1 METTQQAT
9 PQPSNTADLFEQQWP
24 HLRQQVKVWWDRL
37 TDADLEQVAG
47 NKDRLVRAIQGRY
60 GYAQERAE
68 QEVARRL
75 SEVSENLETSRV
87 GRMAETAT
95 STAQNLASEFA
106 KTAGE
111 AGVSAQKM
119 ATTAASGVADTVARA
134 GAFLPEVPGSLAAL
148 IRRHPIPSLMI
159 GMGLGFLLGRS
170 LAGTRGAAAEAGA
183 DQQSEA
189 GYPDALIQC
198 TRCGQMVRQADI
210 VSHSTNCRGSGQPS
224 YGGSTS

>member
-1 METTQQAT
+1 METTKQAT
-9 PQPSNTADLFEQQWP
+9 HHPSDMADLFDQQWP

-60 GYAQERAE
+60 GYAHERAE

-75 SEVSENLETSRV
+75 SEVSENLGTSRV
-87 GRMAETAT
+87 GRLAETAT
-95 STAQNLASEFA
+95 TTAQNLASELA

-111 AGVSAQKM
+111 AGLSAQKM
-119 ATTAASGVADTVARA
+119 ATTAATSVADTVARA
-134 GAFLPEVPGSLAAL
+134 GAFLPEVPSSLATL

-170 LAGTRGAAAEAGA
+170 LVGTRGAAAEGGA
-183 DQQSEA
+183 DHQSEA

-198 TRCGQMVRQADI
+198 TRCGEMVRQADI
-210 VSHSTNCRGSGQPS
+210 VSHSTTCRGSGQPS
-224 YGGSTS
+224 HGGSTS